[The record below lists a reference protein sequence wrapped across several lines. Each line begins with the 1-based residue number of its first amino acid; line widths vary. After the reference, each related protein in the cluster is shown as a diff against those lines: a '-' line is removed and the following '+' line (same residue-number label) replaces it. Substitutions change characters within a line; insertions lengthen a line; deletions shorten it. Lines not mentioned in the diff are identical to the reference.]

1 MKEINE
7 LVRELRQSRNLSQ
20 KFLAQDIC
28 SRETLTKFEQR
39 GTQMSSKKLFQI
51 LDKMN
56 INVEE
61 FMFLL
66 QNGEL
71 PFKQQVYREG
81 ILSLHDEK
89 KHNFFLEQLDKYYQ
103 STNDKYYRLLFCLF
117 TINGNTISQTT
128 KDRESIQY
136 LTDYLNQIDTWGRF
150 ELSLFINGLSF
161 FSSVYILNAYKTNI
175 PKMYAYT
182 KNPHYQD
189 GLLSF
194 FNNVGITLIIRKDLN
209 ILAELL
215 PEYNTLTKN
224 KAYASDRINY
234 LILKK
239 IVDAGDHFEISM
251 IDKEIEILNYLG
263 FESVATSICSILKTL
278 YPIV

>member
-89 KHNFFLEQLDKYYQ
+89 KHNFF
-103 STNDKYYRLLFCLF
+103 
-117 TINGNTISQTT
+117 
-128 KDRESIQY
+128 
-136 LTDYLNQIDTWGRF
+136 
-150 ELSLFINGLSF
+150 
-161 FSSVYILNAYKTNI
+161 
-175 PKMYAYT
+175 
-182 KNPHYQD
+182 
-189 GLLSF
+189 
-194 FNNVGITLIIRKDLN
+194 
-209 ILAELL
+209 
-215 PEYNTLTKN
+215 
-224 KAYASDRINY
+224 
-234 LILKK
+234 
-239 IVDAGDHFEISM
+239 
-251 IDKEIEILNYLG
+251 
-263 FESVATSICSILKTL
+263 
-278 YPIV
+278 